1 MMLAFVMACLGYGL
15 MLVAMTYVVVT
26 RLVVIANGR
35 LTSLQFALVLQSE
48 SSYLVGSILR
58 HRRAVIVCS

>member
-15 MLVAMTYVVVT
+15 MLVAMTYIVVA

-35 LTSLQFALVLQSE
+35 LTSLQFA
-48 SSYLVGSILR
+48 
-58 HRRAVIVCS
+58 